1 MSERPSIPAY
11 VDSLNLEQLRCLVEM
26 ANKRITTKTEAS
38 WTRYWEVC
46 DDILVIGRYA
56 IDDFESAR
64 RRAIRFLEET
74 KADDIVELSIRKG
87 RCPPDE
93 AADYITGDM

>member
-1 MSERPSIPAY
+1 VTEKPSIPTY
-11 VDSLNLEQLRCLVEM
+11 IDSLSLEQLRCLVEM
-26 ANKRITTKTEAS
+26 ANKWITAKAEAT

-46 DDILVIGRYA
+46 DDILVIGRYP
-56 IDDFESAR
+56 IGDFESAR
-64 RRAIRFLEET
+64 RRAVRFLEET